1 MAKYHISEGRAS
13 SEFSLA
19 REHPKMRLFCS
30 LMGVNVGWAP
40 ASLLLGAV
48 RVGEVAW
55 SGFIVRRALQHC
67 PLVHAGSPARR
78 DHMAPPKVKRS
89 IRLVLALYLMH
100 KQCDLQGCNCIVR
113 AKEQA
118 CAFSADSW
126 QGKRH
131 VVRKERGKANKI
143 TANAQRS
150 AGVLLA

>member
-1 MAKYHISEGRAS
+1 MGVGSAVFAVGGGAGRGGETAWSKSVAGRA
-13 SEFSLA
+13 L
-19 REHPKMRLFCS
+19 R
-30 LMGVNVGWAP
+30 
-40 ASLLLGAV
+40 
-48 RVGEVAW
+48 
-55 SGFIVRRALQHC
+55 RRAL
-67 PLVHAGSPARR
+67 VRGGSPARG
-78 DHMAPPKVKRS
+78 DHTAPPKVKRS

>member
-13 SEFSLA
+13 SEFSL
-19 REHPKMRLFCS
+19 RESTQRRGCFCRPGRVRWVQ
-30 LMGVNVGWAP
+30 LCGGQQR
-40 ASLLLGAV
+40 GA
-48 RVGEVAW
+48 ALA
-55 SGFIVRRALQHC
+55 RRALQHC